1 MRRPRVLFVLANDWY
16 FYWHRLALAERIAA
30 AGYDV
35 HVATPSGRFCD
46 PIITAGIPHHPIE
59 IDRQGLNPL
68 SDAATIKRLA
78 NVYRELR
85 PDLVHH
91 VAVKPIIYGTIAAK
105 ISGVPAIVNAMA
117 GTGYLFVSRQLL
129 ARLIR
134 PGVKIAFRFLL
145 NGRNSR
151 VILENGDDRN
161 ALIAARLMRPDRGVV
176 MPGCGVDTEA
186 FKPTPPPPGP
196 PLVVLAARLLSYK
209 GVAEFVCAARTLK
222 DRGLRARFA
231 LLGDGDPGN
240 PASVPA
246 ERLRLWQDEGV
257 VEWLGWQDDVAKVF
271 AQAHIVCLPSHG
283 GEGVPRSLLEAAA
296 CGRPIVAT
304 DVPGC
309 RDIVHDGDNGFL
321 VPPRQVAPL
330 ADALARL
337 IGDSE
342 LQQRMGARGR
352 ARAVAEFSVDIVAR
366 ETLQLYAELLGTSG

>member
-16 FYWHRLALAERIAA
+16 FYWHRLVLAERIAA